1 MRAMIRGATRPVRVA
16 PRTIVVGA
24 GLMGHHHA
32 RAAAASGATIVAIAD
47 RDEAMSAALASH
59 FNGAVSAPGFEQL
72 VASTDADV
80 VHICT
85 PADAHVALGGLAAS
99 AGLHALIEKPLAPDA
114 ENTRELLGQ
123 FDRANLIACPAHQY
137 AFQRSVRT
145 TIAAL
150 PKLGVVH
157 HVAFDICSAG
167 AVRSGMDLDE
177 LVGEILP
184 HPLAMLQKF
193 IPEADVGSAEWSCV
207 RSAPG
212 EWLIAA
218 PLGRTLVTMIMS
230 MSGRPTRFMTK
241 ITADRGTVELDNF
254 HDFAVSWPGQV
265 STAQKIASPFIRGGL
280 GLFGASRNLLGRA
293 VRREF
298 AYPGLATLVDEFYA
312 AVQNPKQVAPPITP
326 PEAIAVARARDR
338 ISELAHN
345 G

>member
-1 MRAMIRGATRPVRVA
+1 MTRGATKADDAA
-16 PRTIVVGA
+16 PRTIIVGA
-24 GLMGHHHA
+24 GLMGRHHA
-32 RAAAASGATIVAIAD
+32 RAAAATGASIVAIVD
-47 RDEAMSAALASH
+47 RDDGVSAALASR
-59 FNGAVSAPGFEQL
+59 FGGALTATSFEQL
-72 VASTDADV
+72 ATSIGANV

-85 PADAHVALGGLAAS
+85 PADTHVALGKLAAS
-99 AGLHALIEKPLAPDA
+99 AGLHALIEKPLASDA
-114 ENTRELLGQ
+114 ESTRDLLGQ
-123 FDRANLIACPAHQY
+123 FDRARLIACPAHQY

-145 TIAAL
+145 TVDAM
-150 PKLGVVH
+150 PKLGAVH

-167 AVRSGMDLDE
+167 AARSGMDLDE

-184 HPLAMLQKF
+184 HPLAMLQKL
-193 IPEADVGSAEWSCV
+193 IPGVDVGSADWSCV

-218 PLGRTLVTMIMS
+218 PLGGTLVTMIMS

-298 AYPGLATLVDEFYA
+298 AYPGLATLIEEFYA
-312 AVQNPKQVAPPITP
+312 AVREKRAAPITP
-326 PEAIAVARARDR
+326 AEAIAVSSARDR
-338 ISELAHN
+338 ISELARN

>member
-1 MRAMIRGATRPVRVA
+1 MTKGATRADGVA

-24 GLMGHHHA
+24 GLMGRHHA
-32 RAAAASGATIVAIAD
+32 RAAAATGASIVAIVD
-47 RDEAMSAALASH
+47 RDEGRSAALASR
-59 FNGAVSAPGFEQL
+59 FNGAASVADFEQL
-72 VASTDADV
+72 AASIDADV

-85 PADAHVALGGLAAS
+85 PASSHVALGKLSAA
-99 AGLHALIEKPLAPDA
+99 AGLHALIEKPLAPDGESTA
-114 ENTRELLGQ
+114 TLLDQ
-123 FDRANLIACPAHQY
+123 FRRANLIACPAHQY
-137 AFQRSVRT
+137 AFQQSVRT
-145 TIAAL
+145 TVDAM
-150 PKLGVVH
+150 PKLGAVH

-167 AVRSGMDLDE
+167 AARSGMDLDA

-184 HPLAMLQKF
+184 HPLAMLQKLV
-193 IPEADVGSAEWSCV
+193 PEVNVGSADWSCV

-218 PLGRTLVTMIMS
+218 PLGGTLVTMIMS

-298 AYPGLATLVDEFYA
+298 AYPGLATLVEEFYA
-312 AVQNPKQVAPPITP
+312 AVREKRVAPITP
-326 PEAIAVARARDR
+326 AEAIAVASARDR
-338 ISELAHN
+338 ISELARN